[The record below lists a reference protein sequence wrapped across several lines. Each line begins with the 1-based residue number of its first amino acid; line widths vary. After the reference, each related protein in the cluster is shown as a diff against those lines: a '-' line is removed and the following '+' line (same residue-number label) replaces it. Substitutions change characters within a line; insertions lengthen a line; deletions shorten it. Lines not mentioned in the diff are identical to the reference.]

1 MEDSQ
6 ILALPPALA
15 AEATQL
21 RRNWETRN
29 RQMMQERLLSQI
41 ESSATLSPVFR
52 YNRSEFFALN
62 KRVDS
67 NLSLKRSGQHL
78 KLYKKSCFF

>member
-52 YNRSEFFALN
+52 YNRSKF
-62 KRVDS
+62 
-67 NLSLKRSGQHL
+67 LKNIADI
-78 KLYKKSCFF
+78 